1 MSEIEFQGWG
11 KIPRLNREM
20 VVTEKIDGTQA
31 AVGIK
36 FEAFDIRDSMPDVT
50 NAKVIDRGGFEV
62 NGMINLAFVYA
73 QSRNR
78 IINPHMDNHGFANWV
93 WDNAED
99 LMNTLG
105 EGLHFGEWWGSGI
118 QRGYGLPKG
127 EKHFSLFNV
136 KRWEFL
142 DDDLVQQ
149 KDLPYIPGLGCV
161 PVVYSGLFSTLAV
174 TGCIESLKLT
184 GSLAAPGFMR
194 PEGVV
199 VYHTAGNLMFKATI
213 ENDEV
218 PKSLVKEEAPTAR
231 MGWPLASKYDEPYS
245 PLDLGPHRANRSAF

>member
-1 MSEIEFQGWG
+1 MSELKFQGWG

-31 AVGIK
+31 AVGVRLVTKEEIL
-36 FEAFDIRDSMPDVT
+36 AGDTPTGGTLVMVGNADVVSET
-50 NAKVIDRGGFEV
+50 VYC
-62 NGMINLAFVYA
+62 VYA

-78 IINPHMDNHGFANWV
+78 LIHPGMDNHGFARWV
-93 WDNAED
+93 WDNAEQ
-99 LMNTLG
+99 LVLTLG

-118 QRGYGLPKG
+118 QRGYGLAKG

-136 KRWEFL
+136 KRWTSDTQVWGDVL
-142 DDDLVQQ
+142 LV
-149 KDLPYIPGLGCV
+149 PGLNVV
-161 PVVYSGLFSTLAV
+161 PVIHRGPFSTLAANM
-174 TGCIESLKLT
+174 CLESLKVS

-194 PEGVV
+194 PEGIV
-199 VYHTAGNLMFKATI
+199 VYHVAGNLMFKATI

-218 PKSLVKEEAPTAR
+218 PKSMVKEEAPTAR

-245 PLDLGPHRANRSAF
+245 PLDLGPHRVNRSAF